1 MVSRVHVAAGSR
13 VLDVATGT
21 GMVAREIVSR
31 TGASAVGLDLSPDML
46 RGGIAETW
54 AAGMG
59 LRVRFLQG
67 NAERLPFPDATFDAL
82 TFTYLLR
89 YVDDP
94 GVTLAELARVV
105 KPGGTIANLEFHVPD
120 NPLWRR
126 LWWMYTRVAMP
137 ILGGLVARPW
147 FEVGRFLGPSIS
159 RFYYRLPLEEQLA
172 MWRAAGVADVQTRVM
187 SLGAG
192 VVIWGTKRGN
202 HARAE

>member
-1 MVSRVHVAAGSR
+1 MVSRVHVAPGSR

-31 TGASAVGLDLSPDML
+31 TGASAVGLDISPDML
-46 RGGIAETW
+46 QGGIAETW
-54 AAGMG
+54 AAGLG

-89 YVDDP
+89 YVDDS
-94 GVTLAELARVV
+94 GSTLAELARVV

-126 LWWMYTRVAMP
+126 LWWLYTRVAMP

-159 RFYYRLPLEEQLA
+159 RFYDRLPLEEQLA
-172 MWRAAGVADVQTRVM
+172 MWRAAGVADVKARVM

-192 VVIWGTKRGN
+192 VVIWGTKRGD
-202 HARAE
+202 HARGE